1 MSKPAIRTA
10 CKRMWVIASFVNDDV
25 ISSTHATGRL
35 YKYPLSKYKN
45 MLIKLPHECLS
56 NVQQAQDSGL
66 ATDICSICKVKTE
79 IFANPWLEI
88 EADKPLLANLTTPQH
103 DNVGWRVLF
112 CCTYNILTHFYK
124 LKCEKMRQK
133 DLKVFLSQ

>member
-1 MSKPAIRTA
+1 
-10 CKRMWVIASFVNDDV
+10 MWVIASFVNDDV

-45 MLIKLPHECLS
+45 MPIKLPHECLS

-66 ATDICSICKVKTE
+66 ATDICSICKVQTE
-79 IFANPWLEI
+79 IFACPWSEI

-103 DNVGWRVLF
+103 DNVGWRV
-112 CCTYNILTHFYK
+112 
-124 LKCEKMRQK
+124 
-133 DLKVFLSQ
+133 FLGGIQQLRGQEEGEGGPLNVHVDQNPAISESISHYCAL